1 MQIFT
6 SGSNIVS
13 HQKYKPMIKDISFYI
28 WFIAKIGKIFP
39 NDNCNYVYI
48 FLWRIA
54 ILAKNPWI
62 VFWKNI
68 VCMSKKQSQINLQLR
83 YQFFV
88 FACCSFYIFFSPSKN
103 IS

>member
-48 FLWRIA
+48 FLW
-54 ILAKNPWI
+54 
-62 VFWKNI
+62 KNI